1 VPYLSTGKQSVSPE
15 PEIVHEIRQASMK
28 LARKLQKHIRAK
40 RAAKEKE
47 KRSKVFEE
55 YVPVIIEEAAKLG
68 ETGVPEYQEV
78 LAKVTKRALAELLG
92 EKVEEE
98 EEEEELDAIIM
109 EEVDEF
115 GHTVEAGQSALDNFD
130 DDSEDEFEDE

>member
-1 VPYLSTGKQSVSPE
+1 
-15 PEIVHEIRQASMK
+15 MK

-68 ETGVPEYQEV
+68 ETGVPEYHEV

-98 EEEEELDAIIM
+98 DDEEELDAIIM

-115 GHTVEAGQSALDNFD
+115 GHTVKDGESSLDNFIED
-130 DDSEDEFEDE
+130 DVEDGFED

>member
-1 VPYLSTGKQSVSPE
+1 
-15 PEIVHEIRQASMK
+15 MK

-40 RAAKEKE
+40 KAAKEKE

-68 ETGVPEYQEV
+68 ETGVPEYQDILV
-78 LAKVTKRALAELLG
+78 KVTKRALAELLG
-92 EKVEEE
+92 EKVEE

-115 GHTVEAGQSALDNFD
+115 GHTVEAGNSTLDNFTD
-130 DDSEDEFEDE
+130 DDEEEEFEE